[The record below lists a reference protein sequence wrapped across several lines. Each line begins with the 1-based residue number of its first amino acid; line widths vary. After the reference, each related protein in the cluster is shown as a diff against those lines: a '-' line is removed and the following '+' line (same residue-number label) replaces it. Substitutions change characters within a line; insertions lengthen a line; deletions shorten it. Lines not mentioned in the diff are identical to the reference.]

1 MFSRTMNEEEKL
13 TMVIDANVY
22 WFPEAM
28 FEDEALRSRL
38 FLDAS
43 QSPETACRMVERD
56 GRKQII
62 VEKPIGCP
70 GVDYFQGDYTLE
82 AMLAA
87 LDEAGIQQAVMK
99 VPCLHEWMGLELC
112 RYFNDGMADFAK
124 RSGGRLAALA
134 VLPPWGEADQLA
146 ELDRCIRELEMH
158 GVQLCAHYGDKYL
171 DDEAFAPLFEKMNAL
186 GLTAYVHHTP
196 VPVEYRCIKD
206 YNNLRRSLGRC
217 EDQLTAV
224 GRELFSGMFEQY
236 PNVKLVH
243 SMLGGGFFTFREM
256 LMPHGPAGNDSRF
269 TATPDS
275 MCKHLRNNIYFEM
288 SHAQPWGKVLLETAV
303 QILGADHIVY
313 GSSSPVKA
321 VWRNEGPDF
330 IRRLNLSDEEKE
342 QMLWRNARQL
352 YHL

>member
-1 MFSRTMNEEEKL
+1 
-13 TMVIDANVY
+13 MVIDANVY

-28 FEDEALRSRL
+28 FEEDALRSRL

-43 QSPETACRMVERD
+43 RASETACKMVERD
-56 GRKQII
+56 GKKQIV

-70 GVDYFQGDYTLE
+70 SVDYIQGDYTLE

-87 LDEAGIQQAVMK
+87 LDEAGIEQAVMK

-112 RYFNDGMADFAK
+112 RYFNDGMANFSR
-124 RSGGRLAALA
+124 RSGGRLIALG
-134 VLPPWGEADQLA
+134 VLPPWGEPDQLA
-146 ELDRCIRELEMH
+146 ELDRCIHELGMH
-158 GVQLCAHYGDKYL
+158 GVQLCAHYGEKYL

-196 VPVEYRCIKD
+196 VPVEYGSIQD

-217 EDQLTAV
+217 EDQLIAV
-224 GRELFSGMFEQY
+224 GRELFSGMFERY

-243 SMLGGGFFTFREM
+243 SMLGGGFFTFQEM
-256 LMPHGPAGNDSRF
+256 LMPRGPASNDGRF
-269 TATPDS
+269 AATPDS
-275 MCKHLRNNIYFEM
+275 MRKHLQNNLYFEM
-288 SHAQPWGKVLLETAV
+288 SHAQPWGKVLLKTAV
-303 QILGADHIVY
+303 KILGADHIVY

-321 VWRNEGPDF
+321 VWRNEGADF
-330 IRRLNLSDEEKE
+330 VRSLNVTEEEKE
-342 QMLWRNARQL
+342 QMLCTNARRL